1 MGLQPV
7 AISPLGVYRSVPR
20 QVRSAKAPRQ
30 VFLLWLWCQGHP
42 RSGWGRPARQVP
54 GQYHL
59 LESKSLGTRDQGI
72 L

>member
-7 AISPLGVYRSVPR
+7 AISPLNVYKSVPR
-20 QVRSAKAPRQ
+20 QVC
-30 VFLLWLWCQGHP
+30 LLWLWCQGHP
-42 RSGWGRPARQVP
+42 RSGWGQTCTSNPRALH
-54 GQYHL
+54 HL